1 MVTFTLENW
10 ESQIYYKDWGA
21 YEDLTVQSS
30 GDYIFRQKVGQF
42 QSNKYSKIVKTDMTV
57 SQEFGAN
64 LNFRYCGDDKCE
76 VKRDAVV
83 RIRYD
88 TDKHSLRFD
97 VDLDSLPQD
106 NIHGYEIIS
115 KFSVKYQND

>member
-1 MVTFTLENW
+1 
-10 ESQIYYKDWGA
+10 
-21 YEDLTVQSS
+21 
-30 GDYIFRQKVGQF
+30 
-42 QSNKYSKIVKTDMTV
+42 MTV

-64 LNFRYCGDDKCE
+64 LNFRYFGDDKCE

-115 KFSVKYQND
+115 KFSVKY